1 MGLQQVL
8 ESLQTPESPE
18 YFYEGGDDQPIVL
31 LEPPESENIDDKYAD
46 YIPEEYFEDTLPYAG
61 AQEDQEEHGLE
72 KRNYAATSYNLLLP
86 QGDEEAQADLYNLIQ
101 PEREEYFVPDN
112 FESLYNT
119 PAQLYD
125 APFDDAYVPQSRELS
140 EDAADDADDDDD
152 LENEDPEDARDVS
165 NYDFDY
171 EDSSAAKDEDNDDI
185 LYYNNDSGE
194 PMFYNNKN
202 EPIPVESVFDRRERL
217 DVKKPGPFFAN
228 SPNNF
233 FLDKLVPENFDG
245 ERAKND
251 DDDDD
256 NNAAEETGEDV
267 SGGQT
272 EYELPLSDQ
281 TRPKKSGD
289 AVFTIKEPGGE
300 DNTLTI
306 NYNRL
311 SLEAQVEE
319 LINMVADH
327 LGLQPS
333 VFSLAKQPK
342 SS

>member
-1 MGLQQVL
+1 MG
-8 ESLQTPESPE
+8 
-18 YFYEGGDDQPIVL
+18 
-31 LEPPESENIDDKYAD
+31 
-46 YIPEEYFEDTLPYAG
+46 
-61 AQEDQEEHGLE
+61 
-72 KRNYAATSYNLLLP
+72 
-86 QGDEEAQADLYNLIQ
+86 
-101 PEREEYFVPDN
+101 
-112 FESLYNT
+112 
-119 PAQLYD
+119 
-125 APFDDAYVPQSRELS
+125 DAYVPQSRELS
-140 EDAADDADDDDD
+140 EDAAADDDDDD
-152 LENEDPEDARDVS
+152 LENEEDINWAEMNAEEEELRRKKKRQVIQPTPTFFTQALYPTDEYNDDPEDARDVS
-165 NYDFDY
+165 NYDFDC

-194 PMFYNNKN
+194 PMFFNNKN

-251 DDDDD
+251 DNDDEK
-256 NNAAEETGEDV
+256 NAAEETGEDV

-289 AVFTIKEPGGE
+289 AIFTIKELGGE
-300 DNTLTI
+300 ENTLTI

-342 SS
+342 SSQLELKVHANPRNLNASTMAAILNADSALTDHANNHLGINIKGFEAGSKEEVVTRVSTSHDRSRLLLLVLLGS

>member
-61 AQEDQEEHGLE
+61 AQEDQEE
-72 KRNYAATSYNLLLP
+72 
-86 QGDEEAQADLYNLIQ
+86 AQADLYNLIQ

-140 EDAADDADDDDD
+140 EDAADDDD
-152 LENEDPEDARDVS
+152 LENEEDIDWAAMNAEEEDLRRKKKRQVLQPRPTFFTQDVYPTDEDNDDPEDARDVS

-202 EPIPVESVFDRRERL
+202 EPIPVESVFD
-217 DVKKPGPFFAN
+217 
-228 SPNNF
+228 
-233 FLDKLVPENFDG
+233 
-245 ERAKND
+245 
-251 DDDDD
+251 
-256 NNAAEETGEDV
+256 
-267 SGGQT
+267 
-272 EYELPLSDQ
+272 
-281 TRPKKSGD
+281 
-289 AVFTIKEPGGE
+289 
-300 DNTLTI
+300 
-306 NYNRL
+306 
-311 SLEAQVEE
+311 
-319 LINMVADH
+319 
-327 LGLQPS
+327 
-333 VFSLAKQPK
+333 
-342 SS
+342 

>member
-1 MGLQQVL
+1 MGEYIEEDDAGMEEDEEEPSPEEQARAWMGLQQVL

-31 LEPPESENIDDKYAD
+31 LEPPESENIDDKYTD

-101 PEREEYFVPDN
+101 PDREEYFVPDN

-140 EDAADDADDDDD
+140 EDAAADDDDD
-152 LENEDPEDARDVS
+152 LENEEDIDWAAMNAEEEDLRQKKKRQVIQPRPTFFTQDVYPTDEDNDDPEDARDVS

-171 EDSSAAKDEDNDDI
+171 EDSSAAQDEDNDDI
-185 LYYNNDSGE
+185 LYYNNDSGG
-194 PMFYNNKN
+194 PMLYNNKN

-217 DVKKPGPFFAN
+217 DVKK
-228 SPNNF
+228 
-233 FLDKLVPENFDG
+233 
-245 ERAKND
+245 
-251 DDDDD
+251 
-256 NNAAEETGEDV
+256 
-267 SGGQT
+267 
-272 EYELPLSDQ
+272 
-281 TRPKKSGD
+281 TR
-289 AVFTIKEPGGE
+289 TIF
-300 DNTLTI
+300 
-306 NYNRL
+306 R
-311 SLEAQVEE
+311 
-319 LINMVADH
+319 
-327 LGLQPS
+327 
-333 VFSLAKQPK
+333 KQPEQLLP
-342 SS
+342 

>member
-1 MGLQQVL
+1 MKVL

-31 LEPPESENIDDKYAD
+31 LEPPESENIDDKYTD

-101 PEREEYFVPDN
+101 PDREEYFVPDN

-152 LENEDPEDARDVS
+152 LENEEDIDWAAMNAEEEDLRRKKKRQVIEPRPTFFTQDVYPTDEDNDDPEDARDVS

-228 SPNNF
+228 
-233 FLDKLVPENFDG
+233 
-245 ERAKND
+245 RC
-251 DDDDD
+251 
-256 NNAAEETGEDV
+256 
-267 SGGQT
+267 
-272 EYELPLSDQ
+272 
-281 TRPKKSGD
+281 
-289 AVFTIKEPGGE
+289 
-300 DNTLTI
+300 
-306 NYNRL
+306 
-311 SLEAQVEE
+311 
-319 LINMVADH
+319 
-327 LGLQPS
+327 
-333 VFSLAKQPK
+333 
-342 SS
+342 

>member
-1 MGLQQVL
+1 MGEYIEEDDAGMEEDEEEPSPEEQARAWMGLQQVL

-18 YFYEGGDDQPIVL
+18 YFYEGGDDQPILL
-31 LEPPESENIDDKYAD
+31 LEPPESENIDDKYTD

-152 LENEDPEDARDVS
+152 LENEEDIDWAAMNAEEEEDLRRKKKRQVIQPRPTFFTQDV
-165 NYDFDY
+165 YPTD
-171 EDSSAAKDEDNDDI
+171 EDNDEDNDDI

-217 DVKKPGPFFAN
+217 DVKKPDRF
-228 SPNNF
+228 S
-233 FLDKLVPENFDG
+233 
-245 ERAKND
+245 
-251 DDDDD
+251 
-256 NNAAEETGEDV
+256 
-267 SGGQT
+267 QT
-272 EYELPLSDQ
+272 AQ
-281 TRPKKSGD
+281 TTSS
-289 AVFTIKEPGGE
+289 
-300 DNTLTI
+300 LT
-306 NYNRL
+306 NLFRRT
-311 SLEAQVEE
+311 
-319 LINMVADH
+319 
-327 LGLQPS
+327 
-333 VFSLAKQPK
+333 
-342 SS
+342 